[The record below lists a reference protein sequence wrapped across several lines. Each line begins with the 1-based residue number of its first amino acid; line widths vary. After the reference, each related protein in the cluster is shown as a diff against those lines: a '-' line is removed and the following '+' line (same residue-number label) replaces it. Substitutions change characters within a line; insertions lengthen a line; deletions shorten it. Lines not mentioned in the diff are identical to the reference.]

1 MAGIAAAISPPQ
13 LHYRTSPLG
22 VTFVS
27 LSEDGDPM
35 AAYWRET
42 HCYKIRI
49 DTTDTPVRMEVNS
62 PPAEPSEPGEA
73 RVRWT
78 IEAWIGA
85 D

>member
-1 MAGIAAAISPPQ
+1 MPATTSPTR
-13 LHYRTSPLG
+13 LHYRTSPLK

-27 LSEDGDPM
+27 LSENGDPV

-62 PPAEPSEPGEA
+62 PPAESHELGET
-73 RVRWT
+73 RVRET
-78 IEAWIGA
+78 IEAWLGA

>member
-1 MAGIAAAISPPQ
+1 MAAVPATTSPTR
-13 LHYRTSPLG
+13 LHDRTSPFM

-27 LSEDGDPM
+27 LSEDSDPM

-49 DTTDTPVRMEVNS
+49 DTPVRMEVNS
-62 PPAEPSEPGEA
+62 PPAEPREPGEA
-73 RVRWT
+73 RVRGT